1 VPLAE
6 NGGYVSESPEG
17 PLDPEYVAAE
27 PRCEGAEKECIR
39 RRLSPEVRRA
49 EVLDAALEVF
59 AKVGFERATLQ
70 DVADRAGVT
79 KGALYHYF
87 DSKNQLFLELMR
99 ERLAV
104 QIRASQALV
113 AAAGSSRPREA
124 LLREFLETMWANLQQ
139 PGMVELMRLMVTELP
154 KFPEVGRAF
163 FDEIVAPARRTMR
176 QIWERDGMRSVAQDE
191 WIDAIVAVLPSMFF
205 GVALSQH
212 TFQGVDPVPLSAG
225 RRGQVVVELLL
236 QGCLAGSA
244 TEMPA
249 LHSAPDQPP
258 GHA

>member
-1 VPLAE
+1 M
-6 NGGYVSESPEG
+6 SETSEG
-17 PLDPEYVAAE
+17 PLDPN
-27 PRCEGAEKECIR
+27 CEGGEKECIR

-49 EVLDAALEVF
+49 EVLSAALEVF

-99 ERLAV
+99 ERLAA
-104 QIRASQALV
+104 QISTTQALI
-113 AAAGSSRPREA
+113 AAAESTKPREA
-124 LLREFLETMWANLQQ
+124 LLQEFLEAMWANMQQ
-139 PGMVELMRLMVTELP
+139 PGMVELMRLMMTELP
-154 KFPEVGRAF
+154 KFPEVGRTF

-205 GVALSQH
+205 GVALTQH
-212 TFQGVDPVPLSAG
+212 TFQGIDPVPLSADRTG
-225 RRGQVVVELLL
+225 RVVIEMLLRGALTRSGTAASLET
-236 QGCLAGSA
+236 AGA
-244 TEMPA
+244 
-249 LHSAPDQPP
+249 
-258 GHA
+258 